1 MNDALT
7 RLPSEPSA
15 FARGSLTFRPTLT
28 RNLWNGL
35 MTGLVALA
43 AIVAVLPLVMVL
55 AYVLI
60 KGGQLIS
67 LKLFTE
73 LPPAPGMGSD
83 GGIGNAILGTLLV
96 TGIAACL
103 AIPTGV
109 GGGIYL
115 AEFSQGGRFAK
126 ALKQFVR
133 FGTNVLSGVPSIIC
147 GVFIYALIV
156 KTRVVFGQSYSGL
169 AGGMALAILMLPT
182 IIKTTDEG
190 LKLVPDELRWGAI
203 GVGASKFTTV
213 IRITLP
219 AAFTPIA
226 TGVVL
231 GIARAAGETAPLIFT
246 ALFSSYWPWPE
257 TILNGETSLLERLSI
272 LKDPLLN
279 PVASMSVLIYNFAT
293 TPYPEL
299 QSLAWAA
306 SFILVIMIL
315 GANLLARWL
324 GRLAAR

>member
-1 MNDALT
+1 MIEANS
-7 RLPSEPSA
+7 RLKPQA
-15 FARGSLTFRPTLT
+15 FIRGNLNFRPWLK

-35 MTGLVALA
+35 MTVLVGVAAL
-43 AIVAVLPLVMVL
+43 VAVLPLVMVL

-60 KGGQLIS
+60 KGGQMIS
-67 LKLFTE
+67 LSLFTE
-73 LPPAPGMGSD
+73 LPPGPGMGG
-83 GGIGNAILGTLLV
+83 GGIGNAVIGTILV
-96 TGIAACL
+96 TGIAACI
-103 AIPTGV
+103 AIPAGV

-115 AEFSQGGRFAK
+115 AEFSQGGRFAR
-126 ALKQFVR
+126 ALKGFVR

-156 KTRVVFGQSYSGL
+156 KTKVLFGQSYSGL

-213 IRITLP
+213 VRITVP
-219 AAFTPIA
+219 AALTPIA

-257 TILNGETSLLERLSI
+257 TILSGDASLLQRLEM

-279 PVASMSVLIYNFAT
+279 PIASMSVLIYNFAT

-315 GANLLARWL
+315 GTNLLARWL
-324 GRLAAR
+324 GRIATR